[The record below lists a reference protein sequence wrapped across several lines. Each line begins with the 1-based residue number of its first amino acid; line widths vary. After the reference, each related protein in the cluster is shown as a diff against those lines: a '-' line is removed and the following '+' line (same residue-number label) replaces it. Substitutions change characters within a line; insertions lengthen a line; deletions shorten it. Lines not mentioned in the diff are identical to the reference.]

1 MARKPAYREPPQRA
15 IMDLDEDE
23 QAPQIFGGSRPE
35 PGEETSAG
43 DEEELTDEDI
53 QSIIRAELADAV
65 DYYESEISPDRA
77 DATKFYK
84 GEPFGDEE
92 DGRSQVVSTDVR
104 DTVLSILPSLMR
116 IFCGPKRP
124 VEFRPR
130 GPEDEEA
137 AAQRTDTVAYVIM
150 EDNEGF
156 KHYYTAFKDAL
167 IRRYAI
173 FKWWWDESIEVHNE
187 TYTGLLEEQVL
198 SLEQDEEITDIQYEP
213 DGEIDAPSDGL
224 MPSTL
229 LQQPEPEA
237 MGPEGTPPMPI
248 AGQKVPTYTVRV
260 RRERPVNKAKFCVVP
275 GEEFLTNR
283 EATGLRPG
291 QFRII
296 THQREVTRSELVAMG
311 YDKDFIDEHD
321 GASFRFQ
328 TSEEFLERRPE
339 VRLKGQT
346 PAYNEDL
353 AVTLYGEHLLPLDRD
368 RDGIAELTKVCT
380 IGDDFF
386 VVKVEDAPEVNFSIL
401 CPDPEAHELFGL
413 SIYDLVKQIQRI
425 KSAVQR
431 AMLDSLR
438 QSIDPR
444 VAAWSDYVDIDDLM
458 NQELGGVVR
467 TDRAP
472 QEVLMPFA
480 TDFVGREALGVLDY
494 FDKVAESSTG
504 RTRGS
509 QGLDADAMQSTTK
522 AAISAQLSAAQQRI
536 ELIARIFAEVS
547 GFRDLF
553 MGIQRLLLRHQ
564 DVPRTIKLRN
574 KWVEVDP
581 RTWNAPMDTCV
592 TLALGQG
599 APEDQ
604 VAFLNGIL
612 TKQEQV
618 LQTIGPNPSVDYARY
633 FKTLRRAAEIAGYYD
648 ADTFFGEL
656 PPDWAPPP
664 PPEKPDPALI
674 VAQTEQQK
682 AANTVQI
689 EQMRLAFE
697 REKLLLQTETDRM
710 KIEADMQVRILDIEA
725 KNGAQI
731 EEARVQQAIEET
743 RSRTEVNIRRMEAQ
757 IEQATRS
764 FEAEQNAKAATAAPP
779 EGGTA

>member
-1 MARKPAYREPPQRA
+1 MPRYAEYREPPQRA
-15 IMDLDEDE
+15 ITDLDEGE
-23 QAPQIFGGSRPE
+23 RAPQIFGGSRPE
-35 PGEETSAG
+35 GASDRPSGAEEISR
-43 DEEELTDEDI
+43 EDI
-53 QSIIRAELADAV
+53 QAIIRAELADAV
-65 DYYESEISPDRA
+65 DFYESEISPSRA
-77 DATKFYK
+77 DATRYYK

-92 DGRSQVVSTDVR
+92 EGRSQVVSTDVR

-137 AAQRTDTVAYVIM
+137 AQQRTDMVAYVIM
-150 EDNEGF
+150 EDNDGF
-156 KHYYTAFKDAL
+156 KQYYTAFKDAL
-167 IRRYAI
+167 IRKYAV
-173 FKWWWDESIEVHNE
+173 FKWWWDDSVEVHNE

-198 SLEQDEEITDIQYEP
+198 AFEQDEDVTDVQYEQ
-213 DGEIDAPSDGL
+213 DGEIDAPDDGL
-224 MPSTL
+224 VPPSV
-229 LQQPEPEA
+229 LQAPPDGA
-237 MGPEGTPPMPI
+237 GAPPTPSVP
-248 AGQKVPTYTVRV
+248 QKIPTYTVRV
-260 RRERPVNKAKFCVVP
+260 KRERPVNKARFCVVP

-283 EATGLRPG
+283 EATGLKPG

-311 YDKDFIDEHD
+311 YDPEFIDEHD
-321 GASFRFQ
+321 GPSFRFQ
-328 TSEEFLERRPE
+328 MNEEFLERRPE
-339 VRLKGQT
+339 VRVRGQT
-346 PAYNEDL
+346 PVYNKDL
-353 AVTLYGEHLLPLDRD
+353 ATTLYAEHLIPLDRD
-368 RDGIAELTKVCT
+368 GDGIAELTKVCT

-386 VVKVEDAPEVNFSIL
+386 VAKVEDAPEVNFAIL

-413 SIYDLVKQIQRI
+413 SIYDLVRDVQRI

-444 VAAWSDYVDIDDLM
+444 IAVWSEFVDMDDMM
-458 NQELGGVVR
+458 NQEIGGVIR
-467 TDRAP
+467 TERSP
-472 QEVLMPFA
+472 GEVLMPFT

-494 FDKVAESSTG
+494 FDRVVESRTG
-504 RTRGS
+504 RTKGS

-522 AAISAQLSAAQQRI
+522 AAISAQLSAAQQRV
-536 ELIARIFAEVS
+536 ELIARIFAEVG

-553 MGIQRLLLRHQ
+553 MGIQRLLMRHQ
-564 DVPRTIKLRN
+564 DVPRTVKLRN
-574 KWVEVDP
+574 KWVRVDP
-581 RTWNAPMDTCV
+581 RTWDAPMDTCV

-604 VAFLNGIL
+604 TMFLNGVV

-618 LQTIGPNPSVDYARY
+618 LQTLGPNPAVDYHRY
-633 FKTLRRAAEIAGYYD
+633 FNTLRRAAEIAGYYD
-648 ADTFFGEL
+648 ADLFFGEL
-656 PPDWAPPP
+656 PPGWTPPP

-682 AANTVQI
+682 AANAVQI

-710 KIEADMQVRILDIEA
+710 KIEADMQVKIIEIEA
-725 KNGAQI
+725 KNGAAI

-743 RSRTEVNIRRMEAQ
+743 RMRTEANIRRMEAQ
-757 IEQATRS
+757 VTQATRVY
-764 FEAEQNAKAATAAPP
+764 EAEQAAKAQAAAPAEAP
-779 EGGTA
+779 GGGPA